1 MNTPGRLAALSFS
14 LAAFA
19 AFAAFTSVAADPE
32 PRVFSVLPGS
42 LSAARARAAADDPGI
57 KPALSQLM
65 ADADKALKLKPES
78 VMDKPQT
85 PPSGDKHDYMSQAPY
100 FWPDPAKKDGLPY
113 IRKDGQRNPESY
125 DGHSDAPRM
134 GRMATA
140 AESLALAAWFTG
152 KDAYAERAAALLR
165 VWFLD
170 PATRMN
176 PNFNYAQAVPGVNTG
191 RGTGMIESRSV
202 LPAMDAASL
211 LAGSQH
217 WSPADQKGMEDWMR
231 AFLAWARTSPNG
243 KAEAAARNNH
253 GSFYDEQIAAMAL
266 FLGETDLAKQT
277 LEAVKTKRIAVQ
289 IKPDGSQPLEL
300 ERADSF
306 GYSRFNVMALCNL
319 ATMGRHAGVDLWR
332 YEAPGGGSL
341 RKAMDFLLPYV
352 EEPEKEWPYEH
363 SHKGVR
369 NLAAQLWQAGF
380 VYGEP
385 RYTAAARQTPAIEKS
400 REALFYPAK

>member
-1 MNTPGRLAALSFS
+1 MNKLGRLVAISFFLSAIAAS
-14 LAAFA
+14 
-19 AFAAFTSVAADPE
+19 ADEPE

-42 LSAARARAAADDPGI
+42 LSGAKARAAADDPAI
-57 KPALSQLM
+57 KPALKQVI
-65 ADADKALKLKPES
+65 ADAEKALKFKPET

-140 AESLALAAWFTG
+140 AESLALAAWLTG
-152 KDAYAERAAALLR
+152 KDGYAERAAALLR
-165 VWFLD
+165 AWFLD
-170 PATRMN
+170 SETRMN

-202 LPAMDAASL
+202 IPAMDAANL
-211 LAGSQH
+211 LAGSRH
-217 WSPADQKGMEDWMR
+217 WSPADQKRMEEWMR
-231 AFLAWARTSPNG
+231 AFLEWARTSPNG
-243 KAEAAARNNH
+243 KAEAAASNNH

-266 FLGETDLAKQT
+266 FLGQTDLAKQT

-300 ERADSF
+300 TRADSF

-332 YEAPGGGSL
+332 YEQP
-341 RKAMDFLLPYV
+341 D
-352 EEPEKEWPYEH
+352 KEWPYEH
-363 SHKGVR
+363 GSKGVR

-380 VYGEP
+380 VYGEA
-385 RYTAAARQTPAIEKS
+385 RYTDAARKSPGIEKS

>member
-1 MNTPGRLAALSFS
+1 MSKLGPVIA
-14 LAAFA
+14 
-19 AFAAFTSVAADPE
+19 TSVFLFALAVSAADPE
-32 PRVFSVLPGS
+32 PRVFSILPGS
-42 LSAARARAAADDPGI
+42 LSAAKARTAAGDAVME
-57 KPALSQLM
+57 PALKQLI
-65 ADADKALKLKPES
+65 ADAGKALKLQPPT

-134 GRMATA
+134 GRMAVA

-152 KDAYAERAAALLR
+152 QDVYADRATALLR
-165 VWFLD
+165 AWFLD
-170 PATRMN
+170 PGTRMN
-176 PNFNYAQAVPGVNTG
+176 PNFNFAQAVPGVNTG
-191 RGTGMIESRSV
+191 RGTGMIESRSII
-202 LPAMDAASL
+202 PAMDAASL

-217 WSPADQKGMEDWMR
+217 WSPADQKGMEAWMA
-231 AFLAWARTSPNG
+231 AFLDWAQTSPNG

-253 GSFYDEQIAAMAL
+253 GSFYDEQIVALAL
-266 FLGETDLAKQT
+266 FLGQTDLAKRT
-277 LEAVKTKRIAVQ
+277 LEAVKTRRIAVQ

-300 ERADSF
+300 ARADSF

-319 ATMGRHAGVDLWR
+319 ATMGRHAGIDLWR

-341 RKAMDFLLPYV
+341 RKAIDFLLPYV
-352 EEPEKEWPYEH
+352 EQPEKEWPYEH
-363 SHKGVR
+363 SHKGAR
-369 NLAAQLWQAGF
+369 NLTEQLWLAGF
-380 VYGEP
+380 VYGDG
-385 RYTAAARQTPAIEKS
+385 RYMEAARKSPGAEKS